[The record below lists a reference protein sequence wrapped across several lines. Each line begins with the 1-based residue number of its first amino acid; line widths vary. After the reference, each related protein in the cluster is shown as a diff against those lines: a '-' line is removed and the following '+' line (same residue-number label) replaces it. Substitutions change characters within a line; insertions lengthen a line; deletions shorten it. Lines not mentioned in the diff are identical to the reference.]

1 MSKKDV
7 AQEPENLAK
16 DAEETTKKCKKKEA
30 VQAEDLQAQVEKLQ
44 AQLEEAAQKQEE
56 MKDQLLRTLAE
67 YDNYR
72 KRTEREKA
80 ATYDNAA
87 KDTVA
92 EFLNIVD
99 TMEMALAQKDCSAED
114 LRKGVEMIGKN
125 LQDVLTK
132 LGVTAIGEVGD
143 PFDPEIHQAVSHVE
157 DDSFG
162 ENVISMVY
170 RKGYRIGDR
179 IVRHAT
185 VVVAN

>member
-7 AQEPENLAK
+7 AHEPENLEK
-16 DAEETTKKCKKKEA
+16 DTEETAKKCKKKEA
-30 VQAEDLQAQVEKLQ
+30 AQAEDLQAQVEELQ
-44 AQLEEAAQKQEE
+44 AKLEEAAKKQEE
-56 MKDQLLRTLAE
+56 TKDQLLRTLAE

-125 LQDVLTK
+125 LQDVLAK

-157 DDSFG
+157 DDALG